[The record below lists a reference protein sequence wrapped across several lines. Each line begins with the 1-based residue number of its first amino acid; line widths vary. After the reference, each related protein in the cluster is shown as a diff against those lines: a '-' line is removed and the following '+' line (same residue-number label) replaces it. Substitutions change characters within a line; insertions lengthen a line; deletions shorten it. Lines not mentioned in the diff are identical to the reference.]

1 MGFGAICAQ
10 GKSGGYWQ
18 FYQHSVQA
26 QVTERQH
33 LDWAWAGLPVMGSVQ
48 VRFEFGASL
57 AHCRLDR
64 RYLAQRVE

>member
-1 MGFGAICAQ
+1 MQFA

-18 FYQHSVQA
+18 FYQHSGQA

-57 AHCRLDR
+57 APALTAGTW
-64 RYLAQRVE
+64 LSGLSSP